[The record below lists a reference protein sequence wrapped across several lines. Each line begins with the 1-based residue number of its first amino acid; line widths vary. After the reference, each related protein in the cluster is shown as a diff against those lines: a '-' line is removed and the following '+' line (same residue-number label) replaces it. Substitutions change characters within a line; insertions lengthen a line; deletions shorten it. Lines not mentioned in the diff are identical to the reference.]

1 MTHDEIRIRTNQAPN
16 KVYYCRSAG
25 FNIQIKKVGQNGA
38 VFTIPLEN
46 IYGVCYSIC
55 NSDELANIQD
65 DNNWRYG
72 MNIPTGTKLQYHFN
86 NTNSFDVYNPS
97 DKVIN
102 PYLQN
107 DKLTIK
113 LSFNGG
119 NFTLTN
125 TTKGSNWSYN
135 KVSQGSDTFLI
146 NGVESNL
153 NGNPCTRDTNY
164 GHIILEKGNNHFTTN
179 GTSK

>member
-1 MTHDEIRIRTNQAPN
+1 M
-16 KVYYCRSAG
+16 
-25 FNIQIKKVGQNGA
+25 
-38 VFTIPLEN
+38 
-46 IYGVCYSIC
+46 
-55 NSDELANIQD
+55 
-65 DNNWRYG
+65 
-72 MNIPTGTKLQYHFN
+72 
-86 NTNSFDVYNPS
+86 
-97 DKVIN
+97 IN

-125 TTKGSNWSYN
+125 TTNGSNWSYN
-135 KVSQGSDTFLI
+135 KGSNGSDTFLI
-146 NGVESNL
+146 NGVESSL

-179 GTSK
+179 GTSNDIIFSFPFVYIA